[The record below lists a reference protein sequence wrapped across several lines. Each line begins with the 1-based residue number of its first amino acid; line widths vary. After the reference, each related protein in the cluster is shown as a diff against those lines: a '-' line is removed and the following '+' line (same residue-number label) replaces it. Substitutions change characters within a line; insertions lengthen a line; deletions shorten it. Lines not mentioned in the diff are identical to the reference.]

1 MGVSPVC
8 IRGPRVSPSGL
19 ITVLMADG
27 LSPMSREDTEPWS
40 NGAGLGGRRD
50 VNMML
55 GRDLSSIG

>member
-1 MGVSPVC
+1 
-8 IRGPRVSPSGL
+8 
-19 ITVLMADG
+19 MADG